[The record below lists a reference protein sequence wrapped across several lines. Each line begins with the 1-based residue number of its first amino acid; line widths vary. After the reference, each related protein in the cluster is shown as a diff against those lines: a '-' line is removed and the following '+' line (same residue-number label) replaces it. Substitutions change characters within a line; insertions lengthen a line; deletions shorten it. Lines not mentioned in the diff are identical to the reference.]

1 MKLNRDDLHEYQ
13 KYGVDFIINNP
24 ISALMLE
31 CGLGKTITTLTAV
44 SDLMYDYFEISKVL
58 IIAPLRVGLSVW
70 KQECDK
76 WEQLKYLRCSIAV
89 GSVSE
94 RQKAMQSDADV
105 YIINRENVEWLV
117 KNYPFDFDMVVIDEL
132 SSFKSHQSKRFRALR
147 KVRPKVGRIV
157 GLTGTPVP
165 NGLMDLW
172 AEINLLDMGE
182 RLGRYITRYRDEYF
196 KPDKRNG
203 AIVYSYKPLPDA
215 EERIYGK
222 ISDICVSMKAADYL
236 EMPERVDNIIEV
248 GMNDK
253 ETAMYKRLEKEMLLP
268 FADGDID
275 AVNAASL
282 SNKLLQLANGAVYD
296 ENGKVRKIHSRK
308 LDELEDLIE
317 AANGK
322 PVLVY
327 YSYKHDRDRISER
340 FNAREIKDD
349 KDISEWNAGKIQLA
363 IAHPASCGHGLNL
376 QSGGSTIVW
385 FGLTWSLELYQQ
397 ANARLYR
404 QGQKNT
410 VVVHHII
417 TKGTVDEKVMTALKN
432 KDIGQASL
440 MEAKEYLNQLIAM
453 DDAINRKQQ
462 RLATLRDVAINTTP
476 NYTDEA
482 VQRTR
487 EKSPL
492 ENIMTKIVDLD
503 REIDEDIDA
512 LVDFKAEVWEQLDK
526 IPDER
531 YVRVLWLRYAEQR
544 TWGFIA
550 NCMNFTSRYVRKLH
564 IQALKELDKVIE
576 NKKDHPCST

>member
-44 SDLMYDYFEISKVL
+44 SDLMYDYFEISKAL
-58 IIAPLRVGLSVW
+58 IIAPLRVALTVW

-147 KVRPKVGRIV
+147 KVRPKFDRIV
-157 GLTGTPVP
+157 GLTGTPAP

-236 EMPERVDNIIEV
+236 EMPERVENIVEV
-248 GMNDK
+248 GMSDK

-296 ENGKVRKIHSRK
+296 ENGKVKKIHSRK
-308 LDELEDLIE
+308 LDALEGLIE

-322 PVLVY
+322 SVLVY

-340 FNAREIKDD
+340 FDVSEIKDD
-349 KDISEWNAGKIQLA
+349 KNISEWNAGKIQLA

-376 QSGGSTIVW
+376 QSGGSTIIW

-410 VVVHHII
+410 VVIHHII

-440 MEAKEYLNQLIAM
+440 MEAIKARIEEV
-453 DDAINRKQQ
+453 
-462 RLATLRDVAINTTP
+462 RD
-476 NYTDEA
+476 
-482 VQRTR
+482 
-487 EKSPL
+487 
-492 ENIMTKIVDLD
+492 
-503 REIDEDIDA
+503 
-512 LVDFKAEVWEQLDK
+512 
-526 IPDER
+526 
-531 YVRVLWLRYAEQR
+531 
-544 TWGFIA
+544 
-550 NCMNFTSRYVRKLH
+550 
-564 IQALKELDKVIE
+564 
-576 NKKDHPCST
+576 

>member
-1 MKLNRDDLHEYQ
+1 MKLNRDNLHEYQ

-44 SDLMYDYFEISKVL
+44 SDLMYDYFEISKAL
-58 IIAPLRVGLSVW
+58 IIAPLRVALTVW

-147 KVRPKVGRIV
+147 KVRPKFDRIV
-157 GLTGTPVP
+157 GLTGTPAP

-236 EMPERVDNIIEV
+236 EMPERVDNIVEV
-248 GMNDK
+248 GMSDK

-296 ENGKVRKIHSRK
+296 ENGKVKKIHSRK
-308 LDELEDLIE
+308 LDALEGLIE

-322 PVLVY
+322 SVLVY

-340 FNAREIKDD
+340 FDVSEIKDD
-349 KDISEWNAGKIQLA
+349 KNISEWNAGKIQLA

-376 QSGGSTIVW
+376 QSGGSTIIW

-410 VVVHHII
+410 VVIHHII

-440 MEAKEYLNQLIAM
+440 MEAIKARIEEV
-453 DDAINRKQQ
+453 
-462 RLATLRDVAINTTP
+462 RD
-476 NYTDEA
+476 
-482 VQRTR
+482 
-487 EKSPL
+487 
-492 ENIMTKIVDLD
+492 
-503 REIDEDIDA
+503 
-512 LVDFKAEVWEQLDK
+512 
-526 IPDER
+526 
-531 YVRVLWLRYAEQR
+531 
-544 TWGFIA
+544 
-550 NCMNFTSRYVRKLH
+550 
-564 IQALKELDKVIE
+564 
-576 NKKDHPCST
+576 

>member
-44 SDLMYDYFEISKVL
+44 SDLMYDYFEISKAL
-58 IIAPLRVGLSVW
+58 IIAPLRVALTVW

-147 KVRPKVGRIV
+147 KVRPKFDRIV
-157 GLTGTPVP
+157 GLTGTPAP

-236 EMPERVDNIIEV
+236 EMPERVDNIVEV
-248 GMNDK
+248 GMSDK

-308 LDELEDLIE
+308 LDALEDLIE
-317 AANGK
+317 ASNGK
-322 PVLVY
+322 SILVY
-327 YSYKHDRDRISER
+327 YGYKHDKDRIAEK
-340 FNAREIKDD
+340 FNIREIRTER
-349 KDISEWNAGKIQLA
+349 DICDWNNGKIQIAL
-363 IAHPASCGHGLNL
+363 AHPASCGHGLNL
-376 QSGGSTIVW
+376 QKGGSTIIW

-397 ANARLYR
+397 VNARLYR

-410 VVVHHII
+410 VVVHHIV
-417 TKGTVDEKVMTALKN
+417 TKGTVDEDVMTALN
-432 KDIGQASL
+432 DKDMGQASL
-440 MEAKEYLNQLIAM
+440 MEA
-453 DDAINRKQQ
+453 
-462 RLATLRDVAINTTP
+462 V
-476 NYTDEA
+476 
-482 VQRTR
+482 
-487 EKSPL
+487 
-492 ENIMTKIVDLD
+492 
-503 REIDEDIDA
+503 
-512 LVDFKAEVWEQLDK
+512 KARMEGIYK
-526 IPDER
+526 
-531 YVRVLWLRYAEQR
+531 
-544 TWGFIA
+544 
-550 NCMNFTSRYVRKLH
+550 
-564 IQALKELDKVIE
+564 
-576 NKKDHPCST
+576 

>member
-1 MKLNRDDLHEYQ
+1 M
-13 KYGVDFIINNP
+13 
-24 ISALMLE
+24 
-31 CGLGKTITTLTAV
+31 
-44 SDLMYDYFEISKVL
+44 
-58 IIAPLRVGLSVW
+58 IAPLRVAQTTWTGEVG
-70 KQECDK
+70 K
-76 WEQLKYLRCSIAV
+76 WEHLRYLRLSRV
-89 GSVSE
+89 LGSVSE
-94 RQKAMQSDADV
+94 RQKALQSDADI

-117 KNYPFDFDMVVIDEL
+117 KNYPFDFDMVVVDEL

-147 KVRPKVGRIV
+147 KVRPKVQRIV
-157 GLTGTPVP
+157 GLTGTPAP

-182 RLGRYITRYRDEYF
+182 RLGRYITHYRDEYF

-203 AIVYSYKPLPDA
+203 AIVYSYKPLADA

-236 EMPERVDNIIEV
+236 EMPERVDNIVEV
-248 GMNDK
+248 GMSDK
-253 ETAMYKRLEKEMLLP
+253 ETAMYKRLEREMLLP

-296 ENGKVRKIHSRK
+296 ENGNVKKIHSRK
-308 LDELEDLIE
+308 LDALEDLIE

-440 MEAKEYLNQLIAM
+440 MEAIKAKLEEV
-453 DDAINRKQQ
+453 
-462 RLATLRDVAINTTP
+462 RD
-476 NYTDEA
+476 
-482 VQRTR
+482 
-487 EKSPL
+487 
-492 ENIMTKIVDLD
+492 
-503 REIDEDIDA
+503 
-512 LVDFKAEVWEQLDK
+512 
-526 IPDER
+526 
-531 YVRVLWLRYAEQR
+531 
-544 TWGFIA
+544 
-550 NCMNFTSRYVRKLH
+550 
-564 IQALKELDKVIE
+564 
-576 NKKDHPCST
+576 

>member
-1 MKLNRDDLHEYQ
+1 
-13 KYGVDFIINNP
+13 
-24 ISALMLE
+24 MLE

-440 MEAKEYLNQLIAM
+440 MEAIKARIEEV
-453 DDAINRKQQ
+453 
-462 RLATLRDVAINTTP
+462 RD
-476 NYTDEA
+476 
-482 VQRTR
+482 
-487 EKSPL
+487 
-492 ENIMTKIVDLD
+492 
-503 REIDEDIDA
+503 
-512 LVDFKAEVWEQLDK
+512 
-526 IPDER
+526 
-531 YVRVLWLRYAEQR
+531 
-544 TWGFIA
+544 
-550 NCMNFTSRYVRKLH
+550 
-564 IQALKELDKVIE
+564 
-576 NKKDHPCST
+576 

>member
-1 MKLNRDDLHEYQ
+1 MKLSRDNLHEYQ

-44 SDLMYDYFEISKVL
+44 SDLMYDYFEISKAL
-58 IIAPLRVGLSVW
+58 IIAPLRVALTVW

-147 KVRPKVGRIV
+147 KVRPKFDRIV
-157 GLTGTPVP
+157 GLTGTPAP

-236 EMPERVDNIIEV
+236 EMPERVDNIVEV
-248 GMNDK
+248 GMSDK

-296 ENGKVRKIHSRK
+296 ENGKVKKIHSRK
-308 LDELEDLIE
+308 LDALEGLIE

-322 PVLVY
+322 SVLVY

-340 FNAREIKDD
+340 FDVSEIKDD

-376 QSGGSTIVW
+376 QSGGSTIIW

-410 VVVHHII
+410 VVIHHII

-440 MEAKEYLNQLIAM
+440 MEAIKARIEEV
-453 DDAINRKQQ
+453 
-462 RLATLRDVAINTTP
+462 RD
-476 NYTDEA
+476 
-482 VQRTR
+482 
-487 EKSPL
+487 
-492 ENIMTKIVDLD
+492 
-503 REIDEDIDA
+503 
-512 LVDFKAEVWEQLDK
+512 
-526 IPDER
+526 
-531 YVRVLWLRYAEQR
+531 
-544 TWGFIA
+544 
-550 NCMNFTSRYVRKLH
+550 
-564 IQALKELDKVIE
+564 
-576 NKKDHPCST
+576 

>member
-1 MKLNRDDLHEYQ
+1 MKLNRDDLHEFQ
-13 KYGVDFIINNP
+13 KYGVDFIINKP
-24 ISALMLE
+24 IAGLLLE
-31 CGLGKTITTLTAV
+31 CGLGKTITALTAI
-44 SDLMYDYFEISKVL
+44 SDLMYDYFEVSKVL
-58 IIAPLRVGLSVW
+58 IIAPLRVGLTVW

-76 WEQLKYLRCSIAV
+76 WEQLKYLRCSIAI

-94 RQKAMQSDADV
+94 REKALQSDADI

-117 KNYPFDFDMVVIDEL
+117 KNYPFDFDMVVVDEL

-147 KVRPKVGRIV
+147 KVRPKVDRIV
-157 GLTGTPVP
+157 GLTGTPAP

-215 EERIYGK
+215 EERIYRK
-222 ISDICVSMKAADYL
+222 ISDICVSMKATDYL

-248 GMNDK
+248 GMSYN

-296 ENGKVRKIHSRK
+296 ENGKVKKIHSRK
-308 LDELEDLIE
+308 LDALEDLIE

-440 MEAKEYLNQLIAM
+440 MEAIKARIEEV
-453 DDAINRKQQ
+453 
-462 RLATLRDVAINTTP
+462 RD
-476 NYTDEA
+476 
-482 VQRTR
+482 
-487 EKSPL
+487 
-492 ENIMTKIVDLD
+492 
-503 REIDEDIDA
+503 
-512 LVDFKAEVWEQLDK
+512 W
-526 IPDER
+526 
-531 YVRVLWLRYAEQR
+531 
-544 TWGFIA
+544 
-550 NCMNFTSRYVRKLH
+550 
-564 IQALKELDKVIE
+564 
-576 NKKDHPCST
+576 

>member
-1 MKLNRDDLHEYQ
+1 MKLNRDDLHEFQ
-13 KYGVDFIINNP
+13 NYGVDFIINKP

-44 SDLMYDYFEISKVL
+44 SDLMYDYFEISKAL
-58 IIAPLRVGLSVW
+58 IIAPLRVALTVW

-94 RQKAMQSDADV
+94 REKALQSDADI

-147 KVRPKVGRIV
+147 KVRPKVDRIV
-157 GLTGTPVP
+157 GLTGTPAP

-215 EERIYGK
+215 EESIYGK

-236 EMPERVDNIIEV
+236 EMPERVDNIVEV

-308 LDELEDLIE
+308 LDALEDLIE

-349 KDISEWNAGKIQLA
+349 KDISEWNARKIQLA

-432 KDIGQASL
+432 KDVGQASL
-440 MEAKEYLNQLIAM
+440 MEAIKARIEEV
-453 DDAINRKQQ
+453 
-462 RLATLRDVAINTTP
+462 RD
-476 NYTDEA
+476 
-482 VQRTR
+482 
-487 EKSPL
+487 
-492 ENIMTKIVDLD
+492 
-503 REIDEDIDA
+503 
-512 LVDFKAEVWEQLDK
+512 
-526 IPDER
+526 
-531 YVRVLWLRYAEQR
+531 
-544 TWGFIA
+544 
-550 NCMNFTSRYVRKLH
+550 
-564 IQALKELDKVIE
+564 
-576 NKKDHPCST
+576 

>member
-58 IIAPLRVGLSVW
+58 IIAPLRVGLTVW

-76 WEQLKYLRCSIAV
+76 WEQLKYLRCSIAI

-94 RQKAMQSDADV
+94 REKALQADADI

-117 KNYPFDFDMVVIDEL
+117 KNYPFDFDMVVVDEL

-147 KVRPKVGRIV
+147 KVRPKLDRIV
-157 GLTGTPVP
+157 GLTGTPAP

-236 EMPERVDNIIEV
+236 EMPERVDNIVEV
-248 GMNDK
+248 GMSDK
-253 ETAMYKRLEKEMLLP
+253 ETAMYKRLEKEMILP

-296 ENGKVRKIHSRK
+296 ENGKVKKIHSRK
-308 LDELEDLIE
+308 LDALEDLIE

-349 KDISEWNAGKIQLA
+349 KDISEWNTGKIQLA

-440 MEAKEYLNQLIAM
+440 MEAIKWHCKDVQTNEV
-453 DDAINRKQQ
+453 
-462 RLATLRDVAINTTP
+462 RLLRS
-476 NYTDEA
+476 
-482 VQRTR
+482 
-487 EKSPL
+487 KS
-492 ENIMTKIVDLD
+492 
-503 REIDEDIDA
+503 
-512 LVDFKAEVWEQLDK
+512 
-526 IPDER
+526 
-531 YVRVLWLRYAEQR
+531 AEQR
-544 TWGFIA
+544 IEE
-550 NCMNFTSRYVRKLH
+550 VR
-564 IQALKELDKVIE
+564 D
-576 NKKDHPCST
+576 

>member
-1 MKLNRDDLHEYQ
+1 MKLNRDNLHEYQ

-76 WEQLKYLRCSIAV
+76 WEQLKYLRCSIAI

-94 RQKAMQSDADV
+94 REKALQADADI

-117 KNYPFDFDMVVIDEL
+117 KNYPFDFDMVVVDEL

-147 KVRPKVGRIV
+147 KVRPKLDRIV
-157 GLTGTPVP
+157 GLTGTPAP

-236 EMPERVDNIIEV
+236 EMPERVDNIVEV
-248 GMNDK
+248 GMSDK
-253 ETAMYKRLEKEMLLP
+253 ETAMYKRLEKEMILP

-296 ENGKVRKIHSRK
+296 ENGKVKKIHSRK
-308 LDELEDLIE
+308 LDALEDLIE

-349 KDISEWNAGKIQLA
+349 KDISEWNTGKIQLA

-440 MEAKEYLNQLIAM
+440 MEAIKWHCKDVQTNEV
-453 DDAINRKQQ
+453 
-462 RLATLRDVAINTTP
+462 RLLRS
-476 NYTDEA
+476 
-482 VQRTR
+482 
-487 EKSPL
+487 KS
-492 ENIMTKIVDLD
+492 
-503 REIDEDIDA
+503 
-512 LVDFKAEVWEQLDK
+512 
-526 IPDER
+526 
-531 YVRVLWLRYAEQR
+531 AEQR
-544 TWGFIA
+544 IEE
-550 NCMNFTSRYVRKLH
+550 VR
-564 IQALKELDKVIE
+564 D
-576 NKKDHPCST
+576 

>member
-385 FGLTWSLELYQQ
+385 FGLTWSLELYQ
-397 ANARLYR
+397 
-404 QGQKNT
+404 
-410 VVVHHII
+410 
-417 TKGTVDEKVMTALKN
+417 
-432 KDIGQASL
+432 
-440 MEAKEYLNQLIAM
+440 
-453 DDAINRKQQ
+453 
-462 RLATLRDVAINTTP
+462 
-476 NYTDEA
+476 
-482 VQRTR
+482 
-487 EKSPL
+487 
-492 ENIMTKIVDLD
+492 
-503 REIDEDIDA
+503 
-512 LVDFKAEVWEQLDK
+512 
-526 IPDER
+526 
-531 YVRVLWLRYAEQR
+531 
-544 TWGFIA
+544 
-550 NCMNFTSRYVRKLH
+550 
-564 IQALKELDKVIE
+564 
-576 NKKDHPCST
+576 

>member
-1 MKLNRDDLHEYQ
+1 MKLNRDDLHEFQ
-13 KYGVDFIINNP
+13 NYGVDFIINKP

-58 IIAPLRVGLSVW
+58 IIAPLRVALTVW

-76 WEQLKYLRCSIAV
+76 WEQLKYLRCSVAI

-94 RQKAMQSDADV
+94 RQKALQADADI

-147 KVRPKVGRIV
+147 KVRPKLDRIV
-157 GLTGTPVP
+157 GLTGTPAP

-236 EMPERVDNIIEV
+236 EMPERVDNIVEV
-248 GMNDK
+248 GMSDK
-253 ETAMYKRLEKEMLLP
+253 ETAMYKKLEKEMLLP

-308 LDELEDLIE
+308 LDALEDLIE

-440 MEAKEYLNQLIAM
+440 MEAIKARIEEV
-453 DDAINRKQQ
+453 
-462 RLATLRDVAINTTP
+462 RD
-476 NYTDEA
+476 
-482 VQRTR
+482 
-487 EKSPL
+487 
-492 ENIMTKIVDLD
+492 
-503 REIDEDIDA
+503 
-512 LVDFKAEVWEQLDK
+512 
-526 IPDER
+526 
-531 YVRVLWLRYAEQR
+531 
-544 TWGFIA
+544 
-550 NCMNFTSRYVRKLH
+550 
-564 IQALKELDKVIE
+564 
-576 NKKDHPCST
+576 

>member
-44 SDLMYDYFEISKVL
+44 SDLMYDYFEISKAL
-58 IIAPLRVGLSVW
+58 IIAPLRLALTVW

-147 KVRPKVGRIV
+147 KVRPKFDRIV
-157 GLTGTPVP
+157 GLTGTPAP

-236 EMPERVDNIIEV
+236 EMPERVDNIVEV
-248 GMNDK
+248 GMSDK

-296 ENGKVRKIHSRK
+296 ENGKVKKIHSRK
-308 LDELEDLIE
+308 LDALEGLIE

-322 PVLVY
+322 SVLVY

-340 FNAREIKDD
+340 FDVSEIKDD

-376 QSGGSTIVW
+376 QSGGSTIIW

-410 VVVHHII
+410 VVIHHII

-440 MEAKEYLNQLIAM
+440 MEAIKARIEEV
-453 DDAINRKQQ
+453 
-462 RLATLRDVAINTTP
+462 RD
-476 NYTDEA
+476 
-482 VQRTR
+482 
-487 EKSPL
+487 
-492 ENIMTKIVDLD
+492 
-503 REIDEDIDA
+503 
-512 LVDFKAEVWEQLDK
+512 
-526 IPDER
+526 
-531 YVRVLWLRYAEQR
+531 
-544 TWGFIA
+544 
-550 NCMNFTSRYVRKLH
+550 
-564 IQALKELDKVIE
+564 
-576 NKKDHPCST
+576 